1 MDFNETLEMIQLNEL
16 GLSPQELI
24 KLRDPVL
31 RKAALDAALRKKNK
45 KLMGNQVADFD
56 ETGKLII
63 KSKND
68 VASAAKIGATKIR

>member
-1 MDFNETLEMIQLNEL
+1 MDFNETLEILQKMEE
-16 GLSPQELI
+16 GLTAQELI

-45 KLMGNQVADFD
+45 KLTGNQIADFD

-68 VASAAKIGATKIR
+68 VVSASKIGATKIR

>member
-1 MDFNETLEMIQLNEL
+1 MDFNETLSKLQEL
-16 GLSPQELI
+16 DEALSPQELQ

-31 RKAALDAALRKKNK
+31 RKAALDAALKKKNK
-45 KLMGNQVADFD
+45 KLSATQTADFD

-68 VASAAKIGATKIR
+68 VAAAAKIGMTKIR